1 MGVQGGEDGGVGRAV
16 TRGAQQ
22 RREDG
27 NAGRVVTQEGSNV
40 GRMATDFILLK
51 KKVNLHT

>member
-1 MGVQGGEDGGVGRAV
+1 MGRAV